1 LGAQRGTVAVEMS
14 SFGLSD
20 RPQKWTPGGCEQ
32 RSGHLS
38 LGATKRS
45 ATDVLTI
52 PGGCRGSGLRCSI
65 QVPDGSLLSSTV
77 LGGWNQSADILRMN
91 KGLQHWGEG
100 WIYCTVN
107 VAFRVVARYVPEIR
121 DVVLAVT
128 GLVVTVKVM
137 LLLPDGIV
145 TCAGT

>member
-1 LGAQRGTVAVEMS
+1 
-14 SFGLSD
+14 
-20 RPQKWTPGGCEQ
+20 
-32 RSGHLS
+32 
-38 LGATKRS
+38 
-45 ATDVLTI
+45 
-52 PGGCRGSGLRCSI
+52 
-65 QVPDGSLLSSTV
+65 
-77 LGGWNQSADILRMN
+77 MN